1 MKEYTKPELNV
12 ILFATENVCSGDV
25 VYGSEEVPVIPDD

>member
-12 ILFATENVCSGDV
+12 ILFQTEGVCLGGIESG
-25 VYGSEEVPVIPDD
+25 EEVPVIPED